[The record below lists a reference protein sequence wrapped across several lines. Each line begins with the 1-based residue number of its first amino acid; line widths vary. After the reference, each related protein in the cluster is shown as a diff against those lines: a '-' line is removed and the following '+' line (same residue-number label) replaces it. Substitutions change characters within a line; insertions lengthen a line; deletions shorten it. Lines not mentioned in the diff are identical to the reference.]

1 MATSAAAAAGTSTS
15 TSSSSSQSNYVS
27 GQLKNN
33 VQSRLDY
40 LSDVFLS
47 LSELVAKYDA
57 ENRAMKDFI
66 AILLHF
72 KSSSVGW
79 GPDAAIL
86 FKADLKQCLAKFN
99 AAAASSP
106 SGLDFVHEKTDYY
119 RAVGTTAYCSYVED
133 DTVAPVMPPAKRG
146 RFGGGGGGGGEVY
159 SAYRSAN
166 HSSSSFATAANE
178 STFSSDRASNASDSE
193 HLEIKVE
200 PDVEIIEP
208 PMHHLRGGGGGG
220 FDANLSGELSDDSSR
235 AAVGSNNN
243 PNNHNHNS
251 MLTAML
257 DKPITNATSS
267 SSMQVHH
274 RLTRDRNNDLK
285 VTLRKVAKRS
295 MEDYLFGD
303 EEEEEGATRSR
314 TRWGR
319 GPATTPPGS
328 CADDLSEH
336 LKVAHF
342 TNVDFNTFCCLV
354 VGCTE
359 RFPNSARATVHMK
372 NVHPEEYITCE
383 QCQKQC
389 SQDCD
394 YVAAYYHELEKH
406 RYMTH
411 NNRYNWVD
419 NGGGGGGGGECSSL
433 NGQQLLERL
442 LPHQSN
448 RGGHHGK
455 SQQQPHNNNSS
466 NGGFN
471 AHLDDH
477 PQSSSVGNLRQPT
490 TTSTSTA
497 RRYLCKY
504 PDSNCSY
511 WHESRSRVLQHIR
524 TLHLRGGSLVLEDRA
539 AEYLE
544 VYDFPENSFYD

>member
-72 KSSSVGW
+72 KYMLQFLRANLLRDEELFRRL

-166 HSSSSFATAANE
+166 HSSSSFAAAANE

-208 PMHHLRGGGGGG
+208 PMHLRGGGGGG

-295 MEDYLFGD
+295 MVATQGGGGGYSEEDAQQTPPSTSANTASNSNSDKPSSSSSSSGGGSSNNNINNSSKSTDNGAIHNNSNSSAATSQQRELLYQRKPRTAKNSAPNYAAFERGHSREAEEDYDFDYEKEDYLFGD
-303 EEEEEGATRSR
+303 EEEEEEEGVYQEQDEMGPGASYNAAGQLRCPQS
-314 TRWGR
+314 GC
-319 GPATTPPGS
+319 GLCFDAE
-328 CADDLSEH
+328 DDLSEH

-359 RFPNSARATVHMK
+359 RFPNS
-372 NVHPEEYITCE
+372 
-383 QCQKQC
+383 
-389 SQDCD
+389 
-394 YVAAYYHELEKH
+394 
-406 RYMTH
+406 
-411 NNRYNWVD
+411 
-419 NGGGGGGGGECSSL
+419 
-433 NGQQLLERL
+433 
-442 LPHQSN
+442 
-448 RGGHHGK
+448 
-455 SQQQPHNNNSS
+455 
-466 NGGFN
+466 
-471 AHLDDH
+471 
-477 PQSSSVGNLRQPT
+477 
-490 TTSTSTA
+490 
-497 RRYLCKY
+497 
-504 PDSNCSY
+504 
-511 WHESRSRVLQHIR
+511 
-524 TLHLRGGSLVLEDRA
+524 
-539 AEYLE
+539 
-544 VYDFPENSFYD
+544 